1 MGELRPLEVPIWKWD
16 SIFMDFIMELP
27 LTVSKKNVTW
37 VIVDTLTKST
47 YFIVMHD
54 SWNVDK
60 LTQIYIKK

>member
-27 LTVSKKNVTW
+27 LTVSKKNVIW